1 MKNRKLISALV
12 ALIFSASLFSSC
24 RKEEEEVPV
33 TTDDAADVITYS
45 MQKSSGG
52 YASEAEEAAA
62 CMTEEGLQTTTPTL
76 QCGIPFDSTVT
87 LNFNTNNVSASYTLS
102 WDLLLSCNNQN
113 VPQSLAFN
121 SPYTGSY
128 NGPLMSSSNSGNI
141 AWTVTGL
148 GSGSSVPYSFSGT
161 FSRSGSHT
169 SKVRNKTTFTSDLQV
184 TITAVT
190 VDKTTQHITGGN
202 GNVTLNCQSSTGKTY
217 SFTGTIVFNNNGT
230 ATLTINSTTY
240 TITLY

>member
-1 MKNRKLISALV
+1 MKNSNLMSALL
-12 ALIFSASLFSSC
+12 ALVFTASVFGSC

-33 TTDDAADVITYS
+33 TTDDAADVITYA

-52 YASEAEEAAA
+52 YASGSEEAAA

-87 LNFNTNNVSASYTLS
+87 LNYNSSNVSASYTLS

-113 VPQSLAFN
+113 VPQSLSFN
-121 SPYTGSY
+121 SPYSGNY
-128 NGPLMSSSNSGNI
+128 NGPLMSSSNSGNM

-169 SKVRNKTTFTSDLQV
+169 SKVRNQVTFTSDLQV
-184 TITAVT
+184 TVTAVT
-190 VDKTTQHITGGN
+190 VDKTTQHITGGT

-217 SFTGTIVFNNNGT
+217 TFTGTLVFNANGT
-230 ATLTINSTTY
+230 ATLTINGTSY
-240 TITLY
+240 PINLY